1 MKKVVLFFP
10 LLAVLVF
17 LMGCGSENIK
27 IAGED
32 EAWKVYTYPSNNMF
46 GVEKIVLFED
56 CAVAVFDV
64 KKCDAGY
71 VPLESVDTDKNS
83 IASVHLDN
91 LSQYKRGESTLEKRN
106 GKYVITARASYDE
119 ANKRDNSL
127 PVHAVG
133 LTFEYGNIWC
143 YEDRTYLQYT
153 NTDNSEITEISYQN
167 YYLDSGKWEKIVD
180 ESFVEQPAMM
190 E

>member
-1 MKKVVLFFP
+1 MICGGNDYEESSIIFSFACSACFFDG
-10 LLAVLVF
+10 L
-17 LMGCGSENIK
+17 
-27 IAGED
+27 
-32 EAWKVYTYPSNNMF
+32 WKR
-46 GVEKIVLFED
+46 EQ
-56 CAVAVFDV
+56 
-64 KKCDAGY
+64 
-71 VPLESVDTDKNS
+71 NS

-167 YYLDSGKWEKIVD
+167 YYWDSGQWEKIVD
-180 ESFVEQPAMM
+180 ESFVEQPAKM

>member
-1 MKKVVLFFP
+1 M
-10 LLAVLVF
+10 
-17 LMGCGSENIK
+17 
-27 IAGED
+27 
-32 EAWKVYTYPSNNMF
+32 
-46 GVEKIVLFED
+46 
-56 CAVAVFDV
+56 
-64 KKCDAGY
+64 
-71 VPLESVDTDKNS
+71 
-83 IASVHLDN
+83 
-91 LSQYKRGESTLEKRN
+91 
-106 GKYVITARASYDE
+106 ITARASYDE

-127 PVHAVG
+127 PVQAVG

-167 YYLDSGKWEKIVD
+167 YYWDSGQWEKIVD